1 MAANLALLIG
11 PSYAS
16 DLPDYCGPLEGV
28 QNDLELM
35 KGMLCRNGFLLEN
48 IKVCYEEIFK
58 LDTQEDNR
66 LRLVLATYPRKKSLC
81 VNYSFLSNNIFL
93 QGSEYQPCNFSHK
106 FKVV

>member
-1 MAANLALLIG
+1 MHVVTERYNNFFHVICLPDDPSDMAANLALLIG

-58 LDTQEDNR
+58 LDTQEDNP
-66 LRLVLATYPRKKSLC
+66 L
-81 VNYSFLSNNIFL
+81 
-93 QGSEYQPCNFSHK
+93 
-106 FKVV
+106 